1 MVFLLSCN
9 ELVRIDFLKR
19 IIELNKIT
27 PGVWYIAANIIN
39 DKRYTLI
46 IDRTI
51 IISVYELSEIKLI
64 ILYKTLK
71 QISKSNA
78 ILKVI
83 NKKEFLLVKVIDQSI
98 IRCFEN
104 LHLWKLIEL
113 GGILDSYYS
122 NVTSKLL
129 EDSLI
134 CIVNGYEL
142 IFKIHNDFSIICL
155 VNNTKLEYIIEYYYQ
170 ESLFLE
176 EILNKLSF
184 IEK

>member
-71 QISKSNA
+71 QIGPNTLVEVDLIHCFLA
-78 ILKVI
+78 I
-83 NKKEFLLVKVIDQSI
+83 
-98 IRCFEN
+98 
-104 LHLWKLIEL
+104 
-113 GGILDSYYS
+113 G
-122 NVTSKLL
+122 
-129 EDSLI
+129 
-134 CIVNGYEL
+134 
-142 IFKIHNDFSIICL
+142 
-155 VNNTKLEYIIEYYYQ
+155 
-170 ESLFLE
+170 
-176 EILNKLSF
+176 
-184 IEK
+184 